1 MSAKAG
7 LARKMDQKTRRWSL
21 VFYLGQRR
29 TTNDERLLAIKLH
42 NQLFVHRQ
50 LNVFAFRQ
58 RQYTAFE
65 VVAID
70 FQPIRRVLVRSEF
83 FRLLQDRQLATA
95 FANRDLFTHA
105 HLVGRNV
112 DLPAVNGNM
121 TMAYQLPCLAARN
134 PESQPQNDAVQPAL
148 ELLQQQFASNALS
161 ARRFFEII
169 AELGFLSEIDALGLL
184 LLAQL
189 QTITDN
195 LGFAVLAMLARS
207 KIALLNGTL
216 VSEALRAFEE
226 QLHALAAA

>member
-29 TTNDERLLAIKLH
+29 TTNDERLLAIKLN

-58 RQYTAFE
+58 RQYAAFE
-65 VVAID
+65 VVAIY
-70 FQPIRRVLVRSEF
+70 FQPIGRILVRSEF
-83 FRLLQDRQLATA
+83 FRLLEDRQLATA
-95 FANRDLFTHA
+95 FANRYLFAHA
-105 HLVGRNV
+105 HLVGRDIDLSAINRNV
-112 DLPAVNGNM
+112 
-121 TMAYQLPCLAARN
+121 TMADQLPRLAAGD
-134 PESQPQNDAVQPAL
+134 PETQPQNDTVQPAL
-148 ELLQQQFASNALS
+148 ELLQQQFASHAFS

-169 AELGFLSEIDALGLL
+169 AELGFLREVDALGLL

-189 QTITDN
+189 QTITDD
-195 LGFAVLAMLARS
+195 LGFAILAMLARS

-226 QLHALAAA
+226 QLHALAA